1 MKTFHRMGHL
11 RDRRYRDLFR
21 PGKKMG
27 FIYTAVNIFAGQCVL
42 LVTSERLGMVSRP
55 GESKQPVKD

>member
-1 MKTFHRMGHL
+1 MVITLDIAM
-11 RDRRYRDLFR
+11 D
-21 PGKKMG
+21 
-27 FIYTAVNIFAGQCVL
+27 FIYTAVNIFAGKCVL